1 MVPLIGALW
10 SRGWHTM
17 ACCQDDGEAVDAERA
32 HGQRGETTGHHGF
45 IEYYRGWAWLKMP

>member
-1 MVPLIGALW
+1 
-10 SRGWHTM
+10 M